1 MSDGVGKRSL
11 RLDYLDCQAHS
22 STSEG
27 SAPLVDPSTV
37 PKSSRDPHR
46 GLYPRPNRRQKTEP
60 VGSGSASQ
68 GPSQIPT
75 FQKASSLL
83 KSSGPAV
90 DSPDDARPFPPD
102 EGRPAKKPAAATQAN
117 KITGYFEATRST
129 KRPRSPSPYP
139 ASPSAEWDAEES
151 QAACQSKDRL
161 QPVPEQPECHSDS
174 SSDSVMITDVFGL
187 VPPPVAAPG
196 QDEEGDPFE
205 RLPNELLE
213 HILARI
219 SLQDLLLICN
229 RVCTRWR
236 DVIQNPLVSDF
247 TCASSH

>member
-27 SAPLVDPSTV
+27 SAPLVDPSRV

-90 DSPDDARPFPPD
+90 DSHDDARPFPPD
-102 EGRPAKKPAAATQAN
+102 ERRPAKKPAAATQAN

-139 ASPSAEWDAEES
+139 ASPSAEWDAE
-151 QAACQSKDRL
+151 
-161 QPVPEQPECHSDS
+161 
-174 SSDSVMITDVFGL
+174 
-187 VPPPVAAPG
+187 
-196 QDEEGDPFE
+196 
-205 RLPNELLE
+205 
-213 HILARI
+213 
-219 SLQDLLLICN
+219 
-229 RVCTRWR
+229 
-236 DVIQNPLVSDF
+236 
-247 TCASSH
+247 